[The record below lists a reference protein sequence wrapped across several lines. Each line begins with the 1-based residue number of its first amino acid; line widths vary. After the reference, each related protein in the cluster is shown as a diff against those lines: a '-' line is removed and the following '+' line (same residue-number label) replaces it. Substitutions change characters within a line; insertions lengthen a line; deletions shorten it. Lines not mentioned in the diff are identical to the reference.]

1 MTEEMLG
8 GQHQKDE
15 SDTDLSELGGHGLR
29 LTREKDPSSEA
40 RCRAS
45 AGVCSL
51 GREMRREKI
60 LTGKER
66 GKSVLTT
73 ADLVRDSA
81 LIGTLDPGRFGICT
95 RTGLCPARSGNNA
108 TQIAE
113 MAVKQQP
120 PDMSELLRS
129 WADNGI
135 HPLALRLNGCAGVSK
150 LNEPLLPVLR

>member
-1 MTEEMLG
+1 MRG
-8 GQHQKDE
+8 E
-15 SDTDLSELGGHGLR
+15 SPRGLDTDLYGE
-29 LTREKDPSSEA
+29 TNEKDSRGPH
-40 RCRAS
+40 
-45 AGVCSL
+45 SL
-51 GREMRREKI
+51 WPTRRFRVNSWEV
-60 LTGKER
+60 GKPDMF
-66 GKSVLTT
+66 VLKPTCPGT
-73 ADLVRDSA
+73 A

-135 HPLALRLNGCAGVSK
+135 HPLALRLNGCACVSK